1 MRFPRFPLS
10 LRWRLVFGVVV
21 PLLIAVTVGMTA
33 VLHTMEQRT
42 EQQMMRDMELV
53 ARAVQMPLSYSMER
67 ERDGT
72 ILQALDSVFQLDQVY
87 GAYVYNADG
96 EQLAYVG
103 PDRPPQEH
111 EVIQDIGEDQQQ
123 AGQYE
128 QIEGRDVYSHYVALT
143 DDTTGRIIGWLQV
156 TRRAS
161 DFVDYMQVIRN
172 QMLGAVTI
180 GTVLVIMLVLF
191 GYHRAVGRYID
202 RLVRTMGRVRLGER
216 QARADTDGPREIAS
230 MAMALNE
237 MLDSIEQAQQEIS
250 ERRMTQLD
258 LEARLR
264 HSEKLAAIGRLAA
277 GIAHEL
283 GAPLSVVDG
292 RARRVQREGELSS
305 KQQRNLEDVRA
316 EVRRMSHIVRQ
327 LLDFGRSSSTERKS
341 IRSDN
346 LARSSVE
353 QVREMSEERG
363 IRIVVDGDSAGSS
376 LQADPIRIEQA
387 LVNLLRNGVQAA
399 RSQVRISWEQ
409 SGEGICFLVE
419 DDGNG
424 IAEEDRMRLFEPFF
438 TTKSVGE
445 GTGLGLAVV
454 HGIAQEHHGSIEVG
468 ESEWGGARFELWLP
482 ATASDHEGTAEP
494 ESPSLTTES

>member
-1 MRFPRFPLS
+1 MRVPRLPLS
-10 LRWRLVFGVVV
+10 LRWRLVVGVVV

-143 DDTTGRIIGWLQV
+143 EDTTGRIIGWLQV

-161 DFVDYMQVIRN
+161 DFVDYMQMIRN

-180 GTVLVIMLVLF
+180 GTVLVIILVLF
-191 GYHRAVGRYID
+191 GYHRAVGRHID

-216 QARADTDGPREIAS
+216 QARADTAGPREIAS
-230 MAMALNE
+230 LSLALNE

-258 LEARLR
+258 LEERLR

-292 RARRVQREGELSS
+292 RARRVQREGGLST
-305 KQQRNLEDVRA
+305 KQEGNLEDIRA
-316 EVRRMSHIVRQ
+316 EVKRMSHIVRQ
-327 LLDFGRSSSTERKS
+327 LLDFGRSSSAERKE
-341 IRSDN
+341 IRSGSV
-346 LARSSVE
+346 ARSSVE

-363 IRIVVDGDSAGSS
+363 IQVIVAGESS
-376 LQADPIRIEQA
+376 GPSIQADPIRIEQA
-387 LVNLLRNGVQAA
+387 LVNLLRNGVHAA
-399 RSQVRISWEQ
+399 SSRVRVSWEE
-409 SGEGICFLVE
+409 SGDGVCFRVE
-419 DDGNG
+419 DDGGG
-424 IAEEDRMRLFEPFF
+424 IADEDRSRLFEPFF

-454 HGIAQEHHGSIEVG
+454 HGIAQEHHGRIEVEQG
-468 ESEWGGARFELWLP
+468 EWGGACFELWLP
-482 ATASDHEGTAEP
+482 AAAPAETGAEPASPPLTAE
-494 ESPSLTTES
+494 S